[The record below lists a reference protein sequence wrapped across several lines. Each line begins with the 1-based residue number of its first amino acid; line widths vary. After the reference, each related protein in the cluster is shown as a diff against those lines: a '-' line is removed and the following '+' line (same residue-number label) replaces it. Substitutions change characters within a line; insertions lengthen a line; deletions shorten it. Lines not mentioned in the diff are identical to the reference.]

1 MIKTRNLHL
10 VPLCDLFNTGTGF
23 VAELQNKSRENPVF
37 PWRDW
42 HTFHL
47 FEETK
52 NQLDALTSDI
62 KGNANVVRTKL
73 KCERNCL
80 FLEPVGGWSCL
91 LFCFFYDITTLFQ
104 QPWSKAC
111 PKTTQQTGAPL
122 TSGFR
127 KHRSASTERTTRT
140 RPTHLQNESGFCSI
154 RS

>member
-37 PWRDW
+37 TWRDW

-52 NQLDALTSDI
+52 NQLDTLTSDI

-73 KCERNCL
+73 KCEWNCPFFWNL
-80 FLEPVGGWSCL
+80 WEAEVVCCFFG
-91 LFCFFYDITTLFQ
+91 FFYDITTLFQ
-104 QPWSKAC
+104 QLWSKAC

-140 RPTHLQNESGFCSI
+140 RPTHLQNESGFCSV
-154 RS
+154 